1 MLMKAPAGDRVRNV
15 ANLEI
20 DLLRTFAAVADTGSF
35 TGAGE
40 VVARS
45 QSAVSLQVKR
55 LEDTLGQKVFERTSR
70 SLALTPAGTLLLG
83 YARRILELNDESVR
97 RIGEP
102 PVTGVIRLGITEYF
116 VPQELPG
123 ILGRFAAA
131 YPGVAIEARMGLSSD
146 LRAQLASGALDAA
159 VVRLPPGA
167 RAKPLWSEP
176 YTWVAPEGLALTA
189 GATVPLALL
198 RAPCVQREYVLRSMK
213 RLRRSFN
220 VAFTGSSMSSVQAA
234 VVAGLG
240 VSLVPRS
247 SVLPGMRVLPR
258 GRDFPDPGHLRVGV
272 LRGATARPDIVDA
285 LEKVIRQTLSVLAV
299 TRLAS

>member
-1 MLMKAPAGDRVRNV
+1 MNA

-83 YARRILELNDESVR
+83 YARRILELNDESMR

-116 VPQELPG
+116 VPQELPR

-146 LRAQLASGALDAA
+146 LREQLVSGALDVA
-159 VVRLPPGA
+159 VVRLAPGV
-167 RAKPLWSEP
+167 RTRPLWTEP
-176 YTWVAPEGLALTA
+176 YAWVAPEGFTLASSA
-189 GATVPLALL
+189 SVPLALL
-198 RAPCVQREYVLRSMK
+198 RAPCVLREQVLQGMK
-213 RLRRSFN
+213 RMKRPFT

-240 VSLVPRS
+240 LSLLPRS
-247 SVLPGMRVLPR
+247 SVLPGMRVVPR
-258 GRDFPDPGHLRVGV
+258 GHDFPEPGQLRIGV
-272 LRGATARPDIVDA
+272 LRGATARADIVDA

-299 TRLAS
+299 SRPAA

>member
-1 MLMKAPAGDRVRNV
+1 
-15 ANLEI
+15 
-20 DLLRTFAAVADTGSF
+20 
-35 TGAGE
+35 
-40 VVARS
+40 VVPEA
-45 QSAVSLQVKR
+45 
-55 LEDTLGQKVFERTSR
+55 
-70 SLALTPAGTLLLG
+70 LA
-83 YARRILELNDESVR
+83 
-97 RIGEP
+97 
-102 PVTGVIRLGITEYF
+102 
-116 VPQELPG
+116 
-123 ILGRFAAA
+123 
-131 YPGVAIEARMGLSSD
+131 M
-146 LRAQLASGALDAA
+146 
-159 VVRLPPGA
+159 
-167 RAKPLWSEP
+167 
-176 YTWVAPEGLALTA
+176 TA

-272 LRGATARPDIVDA
+272 LRGATARADIVDA